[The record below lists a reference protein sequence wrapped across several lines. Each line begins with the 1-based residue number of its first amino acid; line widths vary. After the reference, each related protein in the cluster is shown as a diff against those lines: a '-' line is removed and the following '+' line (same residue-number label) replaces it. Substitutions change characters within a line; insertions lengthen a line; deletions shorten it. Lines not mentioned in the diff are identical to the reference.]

1 MVVAVSAFAAL
12 YIAISGLTSL
22 KKKNLW
28 ISYAIL
34 FGFGIA
40 AYVANI
46 ILDYNYMF
54 LMAGD
59 GTPYDILFNLLG
71 GSPIFY
77 PIGVVVLFFV
87 YITAF
92 YGVYH
97 LICKLRSKK

>member
-1 MVVAVSAFAAL
+1 MLSFNFNNVFVTIAL

-54 LMAGD
+54 LMNHD
-59 GTPYDILFNLLG
+59 GTPYVI
-71 GSPIFY
+71 
-77 PIGVVVLFFV
+77 
-87 YITAF
+87 
-92 YGVYH
+92 VYH
-97 LICKLRSKK
+97 LVKVNPLPIVKISDIKIFKVL